1 MPIKRQQT
9 GNNSTLITDT
19 LLHQHILG
27 TMIKSPTV
35 SRCNRNSRCYRTLP
49 QDQCL
54 GFSSAFMEQ
63 WESIILRPHSLPLS
77 LQYWHQLIRDWSTRE
92 HWYSS
97 RQGGGTGCCG
107 LGTLLPQRHFIPT
120 RVYGRKAVSHS
131 EPSNHPSQMSLL
143 SLSKLFSSGQIKGLK

>member
-35 SRCNRNSRCYRTLP
+35 SRCNRNSHCYRTVP

-54 GFSSAFMEQ
+54 GFAFAFMEQ

-77 LQYWHQLIRDWSTRE
+77 LQYWHLLMRDWCPGE
-92 HWYSS
+92 HRDSS
-97 RQGGGTGCCG
+97 KGDVA
-107 LGTLLPQRHFIPT
+107 LGILLHQRHFIPT
-120 RVYGRKAVSHS
+120 RGDGRKTTSHS
-131 EPSNHPSQMSLL
+131 EHSKPPSQMSLL
-143 SLSKLFSSGQIKGLK
+143 SLSKLFSSDQIRGLK